1 MKILVLGASG
11 GSGRAAVEQLLA
23 RGHEVTV
30 FARQVDASATPP
42 RLRYVQGDA
51 LDAPAIEQVVAG
63 QDAVVVTLGIRENA
77 LRVRLFG
84 PARTRLDVRSAGT
97 RNVITAMQKHGV
109 RKLVVQTSYGVGATR
124 DKLGFVNR
132 LFFKIVLKPQIEDT
146 ELQNDAVSVSDLDW
160 VLVQPVHLTD
170 AEDDVPAF
178 VSLSGETGEMQVSR
192 RSLGRFL
199 ADAVSD
205 VRFVRQTVSVSG
217 ARAHS

>member
-1 MKILVLGASG
+1 MNILVLGATG

-30 FARQVDASATPP
+30 FARQVNASAPPP

-51 LDAPAIEQVVAG
+51 LDAGAIEQAVAG
-63 QDAVVVTLGIRENA
+63 QDAVLITLGIRENP
-77 LRVRLFG
+77 LLVRLFG
-84 PARTRLDVRSAGT
+84 PARTPLDVRSAGT
-97 RNVITAMQKHGV
+97 RNVIAAMQKHGV

-124 DKLGFVNR
+124 DRVGFVDR
-132 LFFKIVLKPQIEDT
+132 LFFKLVLKPQIEDT
-146 ELQNDAVSVSDLDW
+146 ELQNDEVSVSDLDW

-170 AEDDVPAF
+170 AEDDAPAF
-178 VSLSGETGEMQVSR
+178 VSLSGETGKMQVSR

-205 VRFVRQTVSVSG
+205 ARFVRQTVSVSG
-217 ARAHS
+217 A